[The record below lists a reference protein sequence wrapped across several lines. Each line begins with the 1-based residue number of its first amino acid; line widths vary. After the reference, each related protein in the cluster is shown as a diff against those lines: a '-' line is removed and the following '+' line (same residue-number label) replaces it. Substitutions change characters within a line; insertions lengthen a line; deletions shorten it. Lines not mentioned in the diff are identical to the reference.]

1 MGESRG
7 EQAGS
12 VLVAVVMF
20 DTNVV
25 ERIFDISHRYLYQY
39 FSECFRTRSPIRVVD
54 CSSTSSSRVV
64 FGFAPFWSIPPWR
77 LSTLSVPPRG
87 AMAERRVLALLGPC
101 RVNGVGGGVSSEDLQ
116 WLHVEDE
123 DFDAFHDDFTSVALV
138 AALGRLRDA
147 VVAASHAAADAAWS
161 PLGLS
166 APSARFACCS
176 WWPDLP
182 LPSVAIPAPAPTAKA
197 KRRSGGMPS
206 PVDRASPDQRWL
218 DPARAEIAFAFLSS
232 AAERVA
238 VDGPYEVLT
247 PAKAAARAVALLDAP
262 ENALA
267 NANTDVAWIVAGVDG
282 SGGGSGGG
290 VWPPEAVAAHGVLL
304 AARRAGARA
313 VVVVLTP
320 PDASRRGDDD
330 AGPSVP
336 DGGEGNQRRDGNHGQ
351 HRDREGGLDAPRLIL
366 DVASRAGAEVIVLPA
381 DPRPSSSPSTI
392 FFDPG
397 ERWRGA
403 LTIPSRDGGVR
414 ATLPGF
420 RITSGDARRDR
431 DASDPVAAPEP
442 RVLSSFDPRA
452 SGDATLVEVVRL
464 EVIPRECLCDRS
476 APLRVVA
483 DAHADAT
490 TIATLDALTEATRAS
505 SPGATPAFVVRV
517 PHLATDDGHKNAR
530 RSAMTSRSSAMA
542 TNVPPPPHDRGA
554 LLLIR
559 ADGEGGFEARAFASV
574 PTLLRRA
581 ASIARAA
588 APSVSVLDDEVT
600 ADGGGAATPAS
611 VASTGRKRK
620 RARRGGGDSRGDGET
635 RTSGEADA
643 GRRERPGLDSEDDA
657 TESAETTELALK
669 SVAVMDVNPSLAH
682 ALGAARGDGNGDDD
696 GDEDGEKDAMGAATA
711 ANEGAPG
718 TPSSAKNGAAIWIPT
733 TRVEPARCSS
743 GRERHPPF
751 TRVLDALVRRRE
763 AEEARVAACPFGPPS
778 SQPVAHNIPDRP
790 FLTDA
795 LLRAARD
802 VAAGRDVVRA
812 AVRDAR
818 EEETSAERDAAN
830 AERAAGSDENV
841 AAGPDALAIA
851 RDASRSRSKSG
862 ASPSREIP
870 AVGPPMDWA
879 AAERELQ
886 ERVQRERRERRER
899 QRMTMAPRHVPARRR
914 TGNTILAAATGRGG
928 GGGGG
933 GVGGVSRAGG
943 ANVGAARAGGQA
955 KSGVGS
961 PPGGSR
967 VEPSES
973 AVGAGAAAGGAD
985 ARRARV
991 CTHCHIEL
999 APIPG
1004 MNMNLMKHCY
1014 ACGGA
1019 L

>member
-1 MGESRG
+1 
-7 EQAGS
+7 
-12 VLVAVVMF
+12 
-20 DTNVV
+20 
-25 ERIFDISHRYLYQY
+25 
-39 FSECFRTRSPIRVVD
+39 
-54 CSSTSSSRVV
+54 
-64 FGFAPFWSIPPWR
+64 
-77 LSTLSVPPRG
+77 
-87 AMAERRVLALLGPC
+87 
-101 RVNGVGGGVSSEDLQ
+101 
-116 WLHVEDE
+116 
-123 DFDAFHDDFTSVALV
+123 
-138 AALGRLRDA
+138 
-147 VVAASHAAADAAWS
+147 
-161 PLGLS
+161 
-166 APSARFACCS
+166 
-176 WWPDLP
+176 
-182 LPSVAIPAPAPTAKA
+182 
-197 KRRSGGMPS
+197 
-206 PVDRASPDQRWL
+206 
-218 DPARAEIAFAFLSS
+218 
-232 AAERVA
+232 
-238 VDGPYEVLT
+238 
-247 PAKAAARAVALLDAP
+247 
-262 ENALA
+262 
-267 NANTDVAWIVAGVDG
+267 
-282 SGGGSGGG
+282 
-290 VWPPEAVAAHGVLL
+290 
-304 AARRAGARA
+304 
-313 VVVVLTP
+313 
-320 PDASRRGDDD
+320 
-330 AGPSVP
+330 
-336 DGGEGNQRRDGNHGQ
+336 
-351 HRDREGGLDAPRLIL
+351 
-366 DVASRAGAEVIVLPA
+366 
-381 DPRPSSSPSTI
+381 
-392 FFDPG
+392 
-397 ERWRGA
+397 
-403 LTIPSRDGGVR
+403 
-414 ATLPGF
+414 
-420 RITSGDARRDR
+420 
-431 DASDPVAAPEP
+431 
-442 RVLSSFDPRA
+442 
-452 SGDATLVEVVRL
+452 
-464 EVIPRECLCDRS
+464 
-476 APLRVVA
+476 
-483 DAHADAT
+483 
-490 TIATLDALTEATRAS
+490 
-505 SPGATPAFVVRV
+505 
-517 PHLATDDGHKNAR
+517 
-530 RSAMTSRSSAMA
+530 MA

-778 SQPVAHNIPDRP
+778 SQPVADDIPDRP

-1004 MNMNLMKHCY
+1004 MNMNLVKHCY

>member
-1 MGESRG
+1 
-7 EQAGS
+7 
-12 VLVAVVMF
+12 
-20 DTNVV
+20 
-25 ERIFDISHRYLYQY
+25 
-39 FSECFRTRSPIRVVD
+39 
-54 CSSTSSSRVV
+54 
-64 FGFAPFWSIPPWR
+64 
-77 LSTLSVPPRG
+77 
-87 AMAERRVLALLGPC
+87 MAERRVLALLGPC
-101 RVNGVGGGVSSEDLQ
+101 RVDGVGGGVGFEDLRG
-116 WLHVEDE
+116 
-123 DFDAFHDDFTSVALV
+123 FDGVDLDALHDDFTSVALV

-182 LPSVAIPAPAPTAKA
+182 LPPVAVPAPASTAKA
-197 KRRSGGMPS
+197 KRRSGGVPS

-218 DPARAEIAFAFLSS
+218 DPARAEDALALLSA

-238 VDGPYEVLT
+238 VDGPDVDAETTT
-247 PAKAAARAVALLDAP
+247 PAGAAARAVALLDAAP
-262 ENALA
+262 ETARA

-282 SGGGSGGG
+282 GGGGDGE
-290 VWPPEAVAAHGVLL
+290 WPPEAVAAHGVLL

-320 PDASRRGDDD
+320 PDTSRRGEGDDD
-330 AGPSVP
+330 EGPSAR
-336 DGGEGNQRRDGNHGQ
+336 DEGEI
-351 HRDREGGLDAPRLIL
+351 DRADDDVHHHHHEGGLDAPRLIL
-366 DVASRAGAEVIVLPA
+366 DVAARAGAEVIVLPA
-381 DPRPSSSPSTI
+381 GAAPRPSSSASTRPSSASPLSI

-420 RITSGDARRDR
+420 RITSGDARRAR
-431 DASDPVAAPEP
+431 DASEPAAASEP
-442 RVLSSFDPRA
+442 PAASFGPRA

-464 EVIPRECLCDRS
+464 EVIPRECLCDRA

-483 DAHADAT
+483 DADADAT
-490 TIATLDALTEATRAS
+490 TTATLDALTAATRAS
-505 SPGATPAFVVRV
+505 SPGGAPAFVVRV
-517 PHLATDDGHKNAR
+517 PHLATEDGHKTAR
-530 RSAMTSRSSAMA
+530 RSALAPPSRSARSFAA
-542 TNVPPPPHDRGA
+542 TTNVPPPPHDRGA
-554 LLLIR
+554 LLLVR

-581 ASIARAA
+581 SAIARAA
-588 APSVSVLDDEVT
+588 ASAAVVDAVEEEVT

-620 RARRGGGDSRGDGET
+620 RARRGGGEPQ
-635 RTSGEADA
+635 TSGEADA
-643 GRRERPGLDSEDDA
+643 GRRGRPGLDSEDDA

-669 SVAVMDVNPSLAH
+669 SVAVMDVNPSLAD
-682 ALGAARGDGNGDDD
+682 ALGAARGDED
-696 GDEDGEKDAMGAATA
+696 GDEGGDGDEEKDATVRLPGDADDAMGATTATA
-711 ANEGAPG
+711 TANGAPG
-718 TPSSAKNGAAIWIPT
+718 TPSSAKNAAAIWIPT

-743 GRERHPPF
+743 ARGRHPPF

-778 SQPVAHNIPDRP
+778 SQPGSDDPPDGP
-790 FLTDA
+790 FLTAA

-802 VAAGRDVVRA
+802 VAAGREAVRA

-830 AERAAGSDENV
+830 AERAAGMDEIV
-841 AAGPDALAIA
+841 DAGAGAGALAA
-851 RDASRSRSKSG
+851 LRETSRSRSKSG

-928 GGGGG
+928 GGGAGGGGG
-933 GVGGVSRAGG
+933 GVGVGVGSRAGR
-943 ANVGAARAGGQA
+943 ANVGSARAGGQA

-973 AVGAGAAAGGAD
+973 AVGAGAAGGGAD

-991 CTHCHIEL
+991 CTNCHIEL

-1004 MNMNLMKHCY
+1004 VNMNLMKHCY